1 MLARE
6 LATEL
11 LGYDLSTKTWSLRL
25 VVEVDTVDSVLVRI
39 KRQETTDTTP
49 KTSAV
54 ELEDVLSLA
63 LDVSYIYWCTI
74 YVDGVVYQ
82 AQVERS
88 RVSIAVVLVESNE
101 DLLLCVEK
109 FVSRLT
115 WAEYLAYQCEQYS
128 HDNYDDS
135 SVDNGVGIA
144 VGVKT
149 FLLFNLCEDARLFAY
164 WANLRCLI
172 AVVNIATNGTY
183 KFLLCHIHY

>member
-1 MLARE
+1 M
-6 LATEL
+6 
-11 LGYDLSTKTWSLRL
+11 
-25 VVEVDTVDSVLVRI
+25 VEVDTVDSVLISI

-54 ELEDVLSLA
+54 ELEYVLSLA

-82 AQVERS
+82 THVERS
-88 RVSIAVVLVESNE
+88 RISSAIILVESNE

-109 FVSRLT
+109 FVSLLT
-115 WAEYLAYQCEQYS
+115 WAEYLAYQSEQYS

-135 SVDNGVGIA
+135 SVDNGVGVA